1 MKFPCPECS
10 QRLSADESMVGQ
22 SLECPRCGH
31 MLTVPPSGEEPAK
44 SVESG
49 KPAGKEWVNPLK
61 PAKEKQRATKGGT
74 PSSPKRPGTSGRR
87 TPATTIIISDSG
99 GGWTKLL
106 LVVVLLLGAGFAYW
120 KYNGGSFQRV
130 VQYQAE
136 PEVAPSPTQ
145 EAPRAPEPLPSIV
158 TEPSVPKEN
167 GPSAFGT
174 SSPQAAEI
182 QSKPDEST
190 AASGF
195 GSNAKP
201 TPEPSV
207 ATASTP
213 TPSTGT
219 ELESIPMDQA
229 TPAAHTKE
237 TETSRG
243 AFPTG
248 NLMPVTLNQRQQSA
262 ALSNRRVT
270 LSGSAQVYLT
280 AEGDPLPGSVLN
292 FASPDAW
299 LFLEKIRPSKVASD
313 FLSRMWVNGSPAEL
327 DKNIR
332 VVQYEQGTVVIPHAP
347 DYPAMTVFNGKGANG
362 TPMRLTCYTKYD
374 DEALGPMKGAIS
386 SFRLKRGY
394 MATIAQN
401 ENGTGI
407 SKNYVAQDQDIEV
420 SSLPAGLD
428 KSVRFIRI
436 FPWRWTSKKGI
447 AGGIWQKLN
456 VDWFYDWNIG
466 ANSSLDLEYVPIK
479 QKRYWPGLN
488 QDWKR
493 KGSVH
498 LLGYNEPDRPD
509 QAKMTPDEAI
519 AGWPE
524 LLGTG
529 LRLGSPA
536 VSDGGL
542 GWLYEFMEKADDAKL
557 RVDFIAVHYYRATP
571 GNNPRAAAN
580 QMHDFLKEI
589 HDRTKRPIWITEW
602 NNGANWTSG
611 DDPSTSEQKEC
622 IEEMI
627 KMLDKT
633 EFVERYAIYN
643 WVEDCRHVLDKN
655 GQPTP
660 AGKVYRD
667 KKSPLAYEQ
676 SKR

>member
-1 MKFPCPECS
+1 MDQAP
-10 QRLSADESMVGQ
+10 
-22 SLECPRCGH
+22 
-31 MLTVPPSGEEPAK
+31 
-44 SVESG
+44 
-49 KPAGKEWVNPLK
+49 
-61 PAKEKQRATKGGT
+61 
-74 PSSPKRPGTSGRR
+74 
-87 TPATTIIISDSG
+87 PATS
-99 GGWTKLL
+99 
-106 LVVVLLLGAGFAYW
+106 
-120 KYNGGSFQRV
+120 
-130 VQYQAE
+130 
-136 PEVAPSPTQ
+136 
-145 EAPRAPEPLPSIV
+145 
-158 TEPSVPKEN
+158 
-167 GPSAFGT
+167 
-174 SSPQAAEI
+174 
-182 QSKPDEST
+182 
-190 AASGF
+190 
-195 GSNAKP
+195 
-201 TPEPSV
+201 TPEP
-207 ATASTP
+207 AR
-213 TPSTGT
+213 GT
-219 ELESIPMDQA
+219 
-229 TPAAHTKE
+229 
-237 TETSRG
+237 
-243 AFPTG
+243 FPTG
-248 NLMPVTLNQRQQSA
+248 NRMPVTVNQRQQSTSFA
-262 ALSNRRVT
+262 NRSVT

-280 AEGDPLPGSVLN
+280 AEDDPLPGSVVN

-299 LFLEKIRPSKVASD
+299 LFLEKIAPSKAAAD
-313 FLSRMWVNGSPAEL
+313 LLPRLWVNGSPAEL
-327 DKNIR
+327 DRNVR
-332 VVQYEQGTVVIPHAP
+332 VVQYEQGAVIIPHGP

-362 TPMRLTCYTKYD
+362 TPMPLTCYTKYD
-374 DEALGPMKGAIS
+374 DASLGSMKGAIG
-386 SFRLKRGY
+386 SFKLKRGY

-407 SKNYVAQDQDIEV
+407 SKNYVAQDKDLEV

-428 KSVRFIRI
+428 KGVRFIRV
-436 FPWRWTSKKGI
+436 FPWRWTSKKGV
-447 AGGIWQKLN
+447 AGGIWQNLN

-542 GWLYEFMEKADDAKL
+542 GWLYEFMEKADAAKL

-571 GNNPRAAAN
+571 GNNPRAAAS
-580 QMHDFLKEI
+580 QMHDFLKQI

-602 NNGANWTSG
+602 NNGANWTGG
-611 DDPSTSEQKEC
+611 DDPSVSEQKEC
-622 IEEMI
+622 VEEMI

-633 EFVERYAIYN
+633 DFVERYAIYN
-643 WVEDCRHVLDKN
+643 WVEECRSVIDKS

-676 SKR
+676 AKR

>member
-1 MKFPCPECS
+1 
-10 QRLSADESMVGQ
+10 MVGQ

-31 MLTVPPSGEEPAK
+31 MLTVPPSGEALAKPA
-44 SVESG
+44 ESE
-49 KPAGKEWVNPLK
+49 KPAGEEWVNPLK
-61 PAKEKQRATKGGT
+61 PVEKKQRSTKGT
-74 PSSPKRPGTSGRR
+74 PSSSKRPGAPARR
-87 TPATTIIISDSG
+87 TPSATIVISESG
-99 GGWTKLL
+99 GGWTKVLL
-106 LVVVLLLGAGFAYW
+106 IVVLLVGAGIAYR
-120 KYNGGSFQRV
+120 KYTGGSLLPV
-130 VQYQAE
+130 VQYQTE
-136 PEVAPSPTQ
+136 PEAPSTPVS
-145 EAPRAPEPLPSIV
+145 EAPRISEPPRLTTPEPSP
-158 TEPSVPKEN
+158 PKEDVS
-167 GPSAFGT
+167 SAFGT
-174 SSPQAAEI
+174 ISPQTTTIHPQA
-182 QSKPDEST
+182 DEST
-190 AASGF
+190 ATPGF
-195 GSNAKP
+195 GSTAKP
-201 TPEPSV
+201 TPEPQ

-213 TPSTGT
+213 IPSTGQ
-219 ELESIPMDQA
+219 LESIPMDQA
-229 TPAAHTKE
+229 ATAAPTKE
-237 TETSRG
+237 TETPRG
-243 AFPTG
+243 AFPTS
-248 NLMPVTLNQRQQSA
+248 NLVAVTLNQRQQST
-262 ALSNRRVT
+262 ALSNRKVT
-270 LSGSAQVYLT
+270 LSGSAQVHLT
-280 AEGDPLPGSVLN
+280 AEDDPLSGSVVN

-313 FLSRMWVNGSPAEL
+313 FLSRMWVNGNPAEL

-332 VVQYEQGTVVIPHAP
+332 VVQYEQGTVIIPHAP
-347 DYPAMTVFNGKGANG
+347 DYPAMTVFTGKGANG
-362 TPMRLTCYTKYD
+362 TPMPLTCYTKYD
-374 DEALGPMKGAIS
+374 ETNLGSMKGAIS
-386 SFRLKRGY
+386 SFKLKRGY

-407 SKNYVAQDQDIEV
+407 SKNYVAQDRDLEV

-428 KSVRFIRI
+428 KNLRFIRV

-447 AGGIWQKLN
+447 AGGIWQNLD

-479 QKRYWPGLN
+479 QKRHWPGLN

-493 KGSVH
+493 KGAVH

-542 GWLYEFMEKADDAKL
+542 GWLYEFMEKADAAKL
-557 RVDFIAVHYYRATP
+557 RVDFVAVHYYRATP

-589 HDRTKRPIWITEW
+589 HNRTKRPIWVTEW

-676 SKR
+676 AKR

>member
-1 MKFPCPECS
+1 M
-10 QRLSADESMVGQ
+10 
-22 SLECPRCGH
+22 
-31 MLTVPPSGEEPAK
+31 
-44 SVESG
+44 
-49 KPAGKEWVNPLK
+49 NPLK
-61 PAKEKQRATKGGT
+61 AAKQKQRAAKGGG
-74 PSSPKRPGTSGRR
+74 PSSPKRPGTPGRR
-87 TPATTIIISDSG
+87 TPATTIVISDSG
-99 GGWTKLL
+99 GWTKPL
-106 LVVVLLLGAGFAYW
+106 LVLVIVLGAGFAYW
-120 KYNGGSFQRV
+120 KYSGGSLQRV
-130 VQYQAE
+130 AQYQAK
-136 PEVAPSPTQ
+136 PEATPAPPP
-145 EAPRAPEPLPSIV
+145 EAPRVL
-158 TEPSVPKEN
+158 EPSPLTLAEPSPPKEN
-167 GPSAFGT
+167 VSSAFGT

-182 QSKPDEST
+182 QSKPHENT

-201 TPEPSV
+201 APEPE

-213 TPSTGT
+213 TTSTET
-219 ELESIPMDQA
+219 PLESIPMGGA
-229 TPAAHTKE
+229 TPAAPTKE

-248 NLMPVTLNQRQQSA
+248 NLMPVTLTQRQQST

-280 AEGDPLPGSVLN
+280 AEDDPLPGSVVN

-299 LFLEKIRPSKVASD
+299 LFLEKIQPSKVASD

-327 DKNIR
+327 GKNIR

-347 DYPAMTVFNGKGANG
+347 DYPAMTVFNGKSANG
-362 TPMRLTCYTKYD
+362 TPMPLTCYTNYD
-374 DEALGPMKGAIS
+374 NASLGSMKGAIS

-428 KSVRFIRI
+428 KSVRFIRV

-447 AGGIWQKLN
+447 AGGIWQNLN

-479 QKRYWPGLN
+479 QKRHWPGLN

-602 NNGANWTSG
+602 NNGANWTGG
-611 DDPSTSEQKEC
+611 DDPSVSEQKEC

-643 WVEDCRHVLDKN
+643 WVEECREVLDKK

-676 SKR
+676 ARR

>member
-1 MKFPCPECS
+1 
-10 QRLSADESMVGQ
+10 MVGQ

-31 MLTVPPSGEEPAK
+31 LLTVPPGEVPAK
-44 SVESG
+44 PVEPE
-49 KPAGKEWVNPLK
+49 KPAGAEWVNPLK
-61 PAKEKQRATKGGT
+61 AAKQKQRASKRS
-74 PSSPKRPGTSGRR
+74 PSSPKPPGMPGRKR
-87 TPATTIIISDSG
+87 PATTIVITESG

-106 LVVVLLLGAGFAYW
+106 FIVVLVLGAGIVYR
-120 KYNGGSFQRV
+120 KYTGGSLQPV

-136 PEVAPSPTQ
+136 PEATPPPAP
-145 EAPRAPEPLPSIV
+145 EAPRVPEPSPLTV
-158 TEPSVPKEN
+158 TEPSPPKEEM
-167 GPSAFGT
+167 PSSVFGT
-174 SSPQAAEI
+174 TSPQTGAI
-182 QSKPDEST
+182 QPQPDEST
-190 AASGF
+190 TSSGF
-195 GSNAKP
+195 GSNVKP
-201 TPEPSV
+201 PPEPV
-207 ATASTP
+207 ETRDVP
-213 TPSTGT
+213 TPSLGT
-219 ELESIPMDQA
+219 PLESIPMDQA
-229 TPAAHTKE
+229 TLATPTKE

-243 AFPTG
+243 AFPTS
-248 NLMPVTLNQRQQSA
+248 NLMPVTVSQRQQSTT
-262 ALSNRRVT
+262 LSNRKVT
-270 LSGSAQVYLT
+270 LSGSAQLSLT
-280 AEGDPLPGSVLN
+280 AEDDPLSGSVLN
-292 FASPDAW
+292 FTSPDAW
-299 LFLEKIRPSKVASD
+299 LFLEKIQPSKVASD
-313 FLSRMWVNGSPAEL
+313 YLPRMWVNGSPAEL
-327 DKNIR
+327 GKNIR

-362 TPMRLTCYTKYD
+362 TPMPLTCYTKYD
-374 DEALGPMKGAIS
+374 DASLGSMKDAIG

-394 MATIAQN
+394 MATIAEN

-407 SKNYVAQDQDIEV
+407 SKNYVAQDRDIEV
-420 SSLPAGLD
+420 STLPAGLD
-428 KSVRFIRI
+428 KNVHFIRI

-447 AGGIWQKLN
+447 AGGIWQNLH

-479 QKRYWPGLN
+479 QKRNWPGLN

-542 GWLYEFMEKADDAKL
+542 SWLYQFIEKADHAKL
-557 RVDFIAVHYYRATP
+557 RVDFVAVHYYRATP
-571 GNNPRAAAN
+571 GNNPRAAAA

-602 NNGANWTSG
+602 NNGANWTGG

-622 IEEMI
+622 VEEMI

-633 EFVERYAIYN
+633 DFVERYAIYN
-643 WVEDCRHVLDKN
+643 WVEECRSVIDKK
-655 GQPTP
+655 GEPTP

-667 KKSPLAYEQ
+667 KKSPLAYEP
-676 SKR
+676 SKH

>member
-1 MKFPCPECS
+1 MKFPCPQCS
-10 QRLSADESMVGQ
+10 QRLSAEESMAGQ

-31 MLTVPPSGEEPAK
+31 LLTVPPSGESSA
-44 SVESG
+44 
-49 KPAGKEWVNPLK
+49 KPAEPGEASKAAGDKWVNPLK
-61 PAKEKQRATKGGT
+61 PAKEKQRAAKGS
-74 PSSPKRPGTSGRR
+74 PSSPKRSGMPGRK
-87 TPATTIIISDSG
+87 TPATTIVISESG
-99 GGWTKLL
+99 SGWTKLL
-106 LVVVLLLGAGFAYW
+106 LVAVLVLGAGIAYR
-120 KYNGGSFQRV
+120 KYTGGSLQRV

-136 PEVAPSPTQ
+136 PEVSPSPTP
-145 EAPRAPEPLPSIV
+145 EAPRISEPSPLTV
-158 TEPSVPKEN
+158 TEPPVPKEN
-167 GPSAFGT
+167 ISSAFGT
-174 SSPQAAEI
+174 SSPRPAEI
-182 QSKPDEST
+182 QSKPESS

-195 GSNAKP
+195 GSNATP
-201 TPEPSV
+201 TPDPE
-207 ATASTP
+207 ATSSASTP
-213 TPSTGT
+213 SPGIQ
-219 ELESIPMDQA
+219 LESIPMDQA
-229 TPAAHTKE
+229 TSATPKKDPE
-237 TETSRG
+237 TRG
-243 AFPTG
+243 AFPTS
-248 NLMPVTLNQRQQSA
+248 NLMPVTLNQRQQST
-262 ALSNRRVT
+262 ALSNRKVT

-280 AEGDPLPGSVLN
+280 AEDDPLPGSVVN
-292 FASPDAW
+292 FVSPDAW
-299 LFLEKIRPSKVASD
+299 LFLEKIQPSKVASD
-313 FLSRMWVNGSPAEL
+313 ILPRMWVNGDPAEL

-362 TPMRLTCYTKYD
+362 TPMPLTCFTKYD
-374 DEALGPMKGAIS
+374 DASLGSMKGAIS
-386 SFRLKRGY
+386 SFKLKRGY

-407 SKNYVAQDQDIEV
+407 SKNYVAQDRDIEV

-428 KSVRFIRI
+428 KNVRFIRV

-479 QKRYWPGLN
+479 QKRHWPGLN

-571 GNNPRAAAN
+571 GNNPRAAAT
-580 QMHDFLKEI
+580 QFYGFLKEI

-602 NNGANWTSG
+602 NNGANWTDG
-611 DDPSTSEQKEC
+611 EDPSVSEQKEC

-633 EFVERYAIYN
+633 DFVERYAIYN
-643 WVEDCRHVLDKN
+643 WVEECRNVIDKS

-676 SKR
+676 AKR